1 MLNLLQL
8 QASFASPKRRSRV
21 RLDQEFLQSLIEIV
35 KLAEVNDEMLL
46 AAQVRNHVRL
56 VSLQQGRLE
65 IALTGSAPETLAGDL
80 AKQLSQWT
88 GQRWLVSLSDKKGA
102 KTLAEDAADS
112 IAKTHDAIVMDPLVK
127 KIMEAFPGATIDA
140 ITPTAD
146 PATVP
151 QNDDDNN
158 IVDDEEMSG

>member
-1 MLNLLQL
+1 M
-8 QASFASPKRRSRV
+8 P
-21 RLDQEFLQSLIEIV
+21 QSLTEIV
-35 KLAEVNDEMLL
+35 TLAEVNNELLL
-46 AAQVRNHVRL
+46 ATQVRNHVRL
-56 VSLQQGRLE
+56 VSLQQGCLE
-65 IALTGSAPETLAGDL
+65 IALTSNAPDTLAVDL

-112 IAKTHDAIVMDPLVK
+112 VAKTHDTIAMDPLVK

-140 ITPTAD
+140 ITPAD
-146 PATVP
+146 NPETVP
-151 QNDDDNN
+151 QNVNDTN